1 MALLAGDGLAG
12 GAVPA
17 RRRPEYGVVFCEVP
31 PRDGQRRAGAKS
43 PAPSSAG
50 SPATRIGEER
60 ARAHGTYAKAVVERC
75 PCPRCK
81 AARSAY
87 NRQRRQA
94 MAGEDHVWLPY
105 VSAEPARRHLA
116 ALTEAGV
123 GLKTVAR
130 LSGVSHGSLSQIVYG
145 APRLGRPP
153 SRRVR
158 RQTLERILAV
168 HPAQAGGGQRV
179 SAGATWTLIGE
190 LVAAGY
196 TRAYLARALG
206 SQAASPTL
214 QIGRQQVRASTARA
228 VEDLHQRLINRPPPG
243 PWRRP

>member
-12 GAVPA
+12 DAAPA
-17 RRRPEYGVVFCEVP
+17 RRRPEYGVVFCDLP
-31 PRDGQRRAGAKS
+31 SRDQRLDRS
-43 PAPSSAG
+43 PSSRA
-50 SPATRIGEER
+50 AER
-60 ARAHGTYAKAVVERC
+60 VGPQAARRGARAHGTYAKAVIERC

-87 NRQRRQA
+87 NHKRRQA

-116 ALTEAGV
+116 ALAEAGV

-153 SRRVR
+153 SRRIR

-179 SAGATWTLIGE
+179 SAGATWTLIGD